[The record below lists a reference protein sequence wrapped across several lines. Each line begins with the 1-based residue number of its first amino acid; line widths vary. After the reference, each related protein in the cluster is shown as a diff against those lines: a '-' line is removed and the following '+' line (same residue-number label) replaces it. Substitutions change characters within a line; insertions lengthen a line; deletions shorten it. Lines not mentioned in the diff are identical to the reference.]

1 MKRKTLLIAFLMLV
15 FLVVQ
20 AQNKNEKLFTD
31 NLMQD
36 SCTFATTGN
45 NTYFILQPGFQLR
58 LQGIEG
64 KDTTILK
71 ITVLN
76 ETKIVD
82 SVETRIVEEYEAVN
96 GIPIEISR
104 NYYAFCK
111 ETGSIF
117 YFGEDVDM
125 YKKGVVSGHETAWL
139 AGGQNKAGVQMPGMF
154 LIGSRYYQEIAPGVA
169 MDRAEILSISDS
181 LKTPCGTFYNCLKT
195 EEGTALSPKEKEYK
209 IYAPGVGLIKD
220 EDLLL
225 VKFWYINK

>member
-1 MKRKTLLIAFLMLV
+1 MKT
-15 FLVVQ
+15 FLVCILLVAAITSH
-20 AQNKNEKLFTD
+20 AQKNDEKLYTK

-36 SCTFATTGN
+36 SCTFATSGS
-45 NTYFILQPGFQLR
+45 NTYFILQPGFQLV
-58 LQGIEG
+58 LQGIDE
-64 KDTTILK
+64 KDTVILK

-125 YKKGVVSGHETAWL
+125 YKNGVVSGHETAWL
-139 AGGQNKAGVQMPGMF
+139 AGGQNKAGVQMPGIFM
-154 LIGSRYYQEIAPGVA
+154 LGSRYYQEIAPGVA

-195 EEGTALSPKEKEYK
+195 EEGTALNPKEKEYK
-209 IYAPGVGLIKD
+209 IYAPGVGLLKD
-220 EDLLL
+220 EELLL
-225 VKFWYINK
+225 VKYGYIKY

>member
-1 MKRKTLLIAFLMLV
+1 MRKKIILVAFLLLG
-15 FLVVQ
+15 FFITQ
-20 AQNKNEKLFTD
+20 AQKKDQILYTD

-36 SCTFATTGN
+36 SCTFETTGSN
-45 NTYFILQPGFQLR
+45 PYFVLQPGFQLV
-58 LQGIEG
+58 LKGTED
-64 KDTTILK
+64 KDTVLLK

-96 GIPIEISR
+96 GIPVEISR

-117 YFGEDVDM
+117 YFGEDVDI
-125 YKKGVVSGHETAWL
+125 YKNGLVVGHESAWL
-139 AGGQNKAGVQMPGMF
+139 AGGQNKAGVQMPGIF
-154 LIGSRYYQEIAPGVA
+154 LIGSRYCQEIAPGVA
-169 MDRAEILSISDS
+169 MDRAEIISISDS

-209 IYAPGVGLIKD
+209 IYAPGVGLLKD
-220 EDLLL
+220 ENLLL
-225 VKFWYINK
+225 VKYGYVK

>member
-1 MKRKTLLIAFLMLV
+1 MKNIVALFFL
-15 FLVVQ
+15 FLSFASS
-20 AQNKNEKLFTD
+20 AQNKNEKLYTD
-31 NLMQD
+31 NLMRD
-36 SCTFATTGN
+36 SCTYVTTGS
-45 NTYFILQPGFQLR
+45 NTYFILQPGFQLL

-76 ETKIVD
+76 ETKVVD

-125 YKKGVVSGHETAWL
+125 YKNGVVSGHETAWL
-139 AGGQNKAGVQMPGMF
+139 AGGQNKAGIQMPGIF
-154 LIGSRYYQEIAPGVA
+154 LLGSRYYQEIAPGVA
-169 MDRAEILSISDS
+169 MDRAEIISISETMD
-181 LKTPCGTFYNCLKT
+181 TPSGKYNNVLKT
-195 EEGTALSPKEKEYK
+195 EEGTAMNPNEKENKY
-209 IYAPGVGLIKD
+209 YAPGIGLIKD

-225 VKFWYINK
+225 VKYGYIN